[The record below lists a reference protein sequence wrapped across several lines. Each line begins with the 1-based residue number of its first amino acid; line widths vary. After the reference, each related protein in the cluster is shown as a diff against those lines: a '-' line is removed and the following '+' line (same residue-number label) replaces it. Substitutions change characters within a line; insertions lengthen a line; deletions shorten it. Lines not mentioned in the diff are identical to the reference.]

1 MLSGFFVGEDTAPL
15 MVIQPQAPRQ
25 GLVCSQGGLL
35 DGKLLMSKPA
45 ISIEDGWLR
54 EVFGPLSVARQES
67 LLYNP
72 RPWFAAL
79 AQLVEQFIR
88 NEKVA
93 SSIPASGT
101 ILI

>member
-1 MLSGFFVGEDTAPL
+1 M
-15 MVIQPQAPRQ
+15 RQ
-25 GLVCSQGGLL
+25 RLECSQGGLL
-35 DGKLLMSKPA
+35 DGLSLIPKPA

-54 EVFGPLSVARQES
+54 EVFGPLAVAGQES
-67 LLYNP
+67 LLYNS